1 MKAAQAEKERKEK
14 WGSDEPTF
22 PELNPVIAGEEVEEI
37 IVKNP
42 VPDIDKKEYLS
53 MSECLK
59 I

>member
-14 WGSDEPTF
+14 LGPDEPAF
-22 PELNPVIAGEEVEEI
+22 PELDPAIAGEEVEEI